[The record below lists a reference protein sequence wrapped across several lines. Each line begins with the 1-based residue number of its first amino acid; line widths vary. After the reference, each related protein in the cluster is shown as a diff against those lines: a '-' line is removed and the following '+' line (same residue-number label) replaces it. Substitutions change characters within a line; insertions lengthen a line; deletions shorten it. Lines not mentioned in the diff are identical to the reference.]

1 MSLVDL
7 TLQCMRS
14 SWLDVDF
21 SMLFFLRIDNYGK
34 FKHCW
39 EKYILYWPKYIYLI
53 SQYIPSRLKLL
64 SQNFS
69 KPFFTSFH
77 FYVSFTYVP
86 MTFEG
91 AFLNVQAWFIS

>member
-39 EKYILYWPKYIYLI
+39 EKYILYWPKYIPYQPI
-53 SQYIPSRLKLL
+53 YT
-64 SQNFS
+64 FS
-69 KPFFTSFH
+69 VKIIVPKFQQAFFH
-77 FYVSFTYVP
+77 
-86 MTFEG
+86 
-91 AFLNVQAWFIS
+91 